1 MAGASDEEGPVYG
14 VGVPYGGNDH
24 TEEVEPIALDVPFS
38 AEDVMTP
45 PIVTPPAPTQ
55 PRALTPRPMPSGD
68 LKAPVAE
75 LVLSDL
81 FDSTP
86 PPPGSS
92 LEPPDP
98 VAFSTS
104 RPPPKGFAG
113 LRMGKSARDAEKEKD
128 KGAASPWEV
137 SRQSAD
143 SQYLSSAPAPR
154 PAATPSAAPR
164 PTPSRPYPSGAPT
177 RAGFPGEP
185 EPQQQPPASR
195 ASEPVASGGV
205 VALPSIDVLA
215 SPTFPRPD
223 SVFPRAEPRPRTPA
237 FADETTVEVEPE
249 PASVQQTPLASEPV
263 TSSEPSAVAAEPVAD
278 EPLTALAPE
287 AAPAEPTPPAVPEAL
302 PGSERPVRRSVPTLE
317 SGGNSGG
324 RAKRSSSRPRARE
337 RQAEEVARFPSDVPT
352 SRPPDV
358 LLTSETPG
366 EGEQPTAPRSRLGAR
381 PRSSAPPGQR
391 RSSNPPPQSALAM
404 PPSTKTVQLALPSV
418 MLGQDVEAEPD
429 SVAQRRAQ
437 RAARET
443 VRLELPAGFG
453 RPGSPLL
460 RGLGQGTSTALP
472 LPEPEI
478 HFRGQ
483 ALKRLMPWAFLAI
496 AVLGLCLVV
505 ALRPRSGSLV
515 VTALGTGHRA
525 VDKVQIF
532 VDGTPLCDSSPCRI
546 SGLSAGPHQLRAN
559 APGLSSGPDQT
570 VEINSGEES
579 AANIE
584 LSPVE
589 KAAPS
594 PALAA
599 DSRPAKR
606 EKVVVTI
613 RLSPESEGSSVNFDD
628 AFLLDFPAELE
639 LEPHTTHTLSASKPG
654 YEDLAL
660 HVDLGDEP
668 AKQIEVALTPLESV
682 KRGRARPAPASAA
695 VAPAPA
701 PAAAR
706 KPAAASHAAASTPA
720 VDPTQ
725 GLLNISSVPP
735 SQIILNGRPLG
746 STPKTAVVV
755 PGDSLQ
761 TIVFVHPKMGRRRAQ
776 KFVPAG
782 KERTVSIRF

>member
-1 MAGASDEEGPVYG
+1 
-14 VGVPYGGNDH
+14 
-24 TEEVEPIALDVPFS
+24 
-38 AEDVMTP
+38 
-45 PIVTPPAPTQ
+45 
-55 PRALTPRPMPSGD
+55 
-68 LKAPVAE
+68 
-75 LVLSDL
+75 
-81 FDSTP
+81 
-86 PPPGSS
+86 
-92 LEPPDP
+92 
-98 VAFSTS
+98 
-104 RPPPKGFAG
+104 
-113 LRMGKSARDAEKEKD
+113 
-128 KGAASPWEV
+128 
-137 SRQSAD
+137 
-143 SQYLSSAPAPR
+143 
-154 PAATPSAAPR
+154 
-164 PTPSRPYPSGAPT
+164 
-177 RAGFPGEP
+177 
-185 EPQQQPPASR
+185 
-195 ASEPVASGGV
+195 VASGGV

-223 SVFPRAEPRPRTPA
+223 SVFPRAELRPRAPA
-237 FADETTVEVEPE
+237 FADESTVEVEPE
-249 PASVQQTPLASEPV
+249 PASALEAPVTSEPV
-263 TSSEPSAVAAEPVAD
+263 TSSEPVAAAPESLAAEPESVS
-278 EPLTALAPE
+278 
-287 AAPAEPTPPAVPEAL
+287 AEPPAPQPPPPPAVSQGAAEA
-302 PGSERPVRRSVPTLE
+302 GSEAKPRTEPVGRRSVPTLE
-317 SGGNSGG
+317 SVGNSAA
-324 RAKRSSSRPRARE
+324 RAKRSSSRPKARE

-358 LLTSETPG
+358 LLTSESLG
-366 EGEQPTAPRSRLGAR
+366 ESEQPAAPRSRLGSR

-391 RSSNPPPQSALAM
+391 RSSNAPPQSALAM

-483 ALKRLMPWAFLAI
+483 TLKRLMPWAFLAI
-496 AVLGLCLVV
+496 AVLGLCLVL
-505 ALRPRSGSLV
+505 ALRPRAGSLV

-532 VDGTPLCDSSPCRI
+532 VDGAPLCDSSPCRI
-546 SGLSAGPHQLRAN
+546 SGLSAGNHQLRAS

-589 KAAPS
+589 KAAAS
-594 PALAA
+594 EGVAA
-599 DSRPAKR
+599 ATPPAKR

-613 RLSPESEGSSVNFDD
+613 RLSPESEGASVNFDD

-660 HVDLGDEP
+660 HLDLGDEP
-668 AKQIEVALTPLESV
+668 AKQIEVALTPLEA
-682 KRGRARPAPASAA
+682 ARRPRPR
-695 VAPAPA
+695 A
-701 PAAAR
+701 PAAAPAASSSSSSAALAASR
-706 KPAAASHAAASTPA
+706 KPAAASHPAASAPA
-720 VDPTQ
+720 IDPTQ